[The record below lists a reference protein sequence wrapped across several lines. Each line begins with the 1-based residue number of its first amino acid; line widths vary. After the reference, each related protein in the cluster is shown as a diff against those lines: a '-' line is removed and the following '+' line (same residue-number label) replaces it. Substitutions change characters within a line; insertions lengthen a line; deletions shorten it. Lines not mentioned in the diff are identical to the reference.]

1 MNPQRARWKARRA
14 EARAERK
21 RLRAQWRRDVAEH
34 GDSVEQQIATAAEEA
49 LREAEE
55 ALAQEERE
63 EGEAREKG
71 TDEVADSS
79 GGDGDLHGGDG
90 NSGEVEGSV
99 AQTKP
104 AWEVARE
111 FRASQLRDALREG
124 ETELARELAREL
136 GASVTGHSRRSADER
151 AARAGGWSPSYAPS
165 REEVARMA
173 AKAKRCG
180 VTREIA
186 ERVKRLIEGKR
197 ANHGKR
203 APVPLVSGQKLVREL
218 VQKSYRLSRAKA
230 ERRHRGTYAIIAV
243 DVSGSCSS
251 YSFELCAALASLTQ
265 DEDIVFVQHVNGE
278 LTEVWG
284 RELGSWEELAEGVDV
299 VLNIGDTDALE
310 DIRGLWEAKER
321 KLPVVWLDNFCASY
335 GAIRGCP
342 AAYAGV
348 FPDEWEILYGVGG
361 AEGVRDALRMLTD

>member
-34 GDSVEQQIATAAEEA
+34 GDFVEQQIATAAEEA

-71 TDEVADSS
+71 TDEVADSF

-90 NSGEVEGSV
+90 NSGEVEGSA

-104 AWEVARE
+104 AWEIARE
-111 FRASQLRDALREG
+111 LRASQIRDALREG
-124 ETELARELAREL
+124 DTEAAMRVARED
-136 GASVTGHSRRSADER
+136 GACRTGHSEYSVNDRV
-151 AARAGGWSPSYAPS
+151 ARAGGWSPSYAPS
-165 REEVARMA
+165 RKEVARMA

-230 ERRHRGTYAIIAV
+230 ERRHHGTYAIIAV

-251 YSFELCAALASLTQ
+251 YSFELCTALASLTE
-265 DEDIVFVQHVNGE
+265 DEDIVFVQHCNGG

-284 RELGSWEELAEGVDV
+284 REMGS
-299 VLNIGDTDALE
+299 
-310 DIRGLWEAKER
+310 WEAKER

-348 FPDEWEILYGVGG
+348 FPDEWEVFYGVGG